1 MKPYLT
7 VSADVLIVG
16 GGSAGVMAA
25 IRAKQMDPKQKVVV
39 FEKGDMK
46 YSGCI
51 ARGMDA
57 MNTFPFQARKK
68 PRNCMSRPM
77 ARLVRASWTNLLTMS
92 WPSVLG
98 R

>member
-1 MKPYLT
+1 MKPHMT
-7 VSADVLIVG
+7 VSADVLVVG

-25 IRAKQMDPKQKVVV
+25 IRARQVDPRQKVVV

-57 MNTFPFQARKK
+57 MNIVSFPVRKRR
-68 PRNCMSRPM
+68 PNCMSKPTARP
-77 ARLVRASWTNLLTMS
+77 VRASWMSPSTMS
-92 WPSVLG
+92 WPSGPG

>member
-57 MNTFPFQARKK
+57 MNIVSIPGTEET
-68 PRNCMSRPM
+68 RNCMSRPM
-77 ARLVRASWTNLLTMS
+77 ARLVRASWTSPSTMS
-92 WPSVLG
+92 WPSALG